1 MIIEIPISVGEL
13 IDKLTILEIKKEKV
27 QNKEKLANINHE
39 YKNLSELV
47 AKLKD
52 KNQNEYTTMFN
63 ELKKINLKLWEIE
76 DKIRILESEKKFNEE
91 FIELARSVYFTND
104 ERFDSKNKINKFF
117 GSEFA
122 EEKQYIEYK

>member
-1 MIIEIPISVGEL
+1 MIIKIPISVGEL

-52 KNQNEYTTMFN
+52 ENQNEYTKMFN

>member
-47 AKLKD
+47 AKLKN
-52 KNQNEYTTMFN
+52 KNQNEYTKMFN

-76 DKIRILESEKKFNEE
+76 DKIRILESKKKFNEE

>member
-47 AKLKD
+47 ATLKD
-52 KNQNEYTTMFN
+52 KNQNEYTKMFN

>member
-76 DKIRILESEKKFNEE
+76 YKIRILESEKKFNEE